1 MTKKDYVQADNQ
13 IQMVANIATK
23 IIRLLEGACNG
34 NEEAIE
40 ILRKISSKDIN
51 LISNFSKTANI
62 LLKVLPGLVEQIDD
76 SELSQEDLN
85 IMADYLKRN
94 NAL

>member
-1 MTKKDYVQADNQ
+1 MPKNDSVQADNQ

-23 IIRLLEGACNG
+23 IIRLLEEACDG
-34 NEEAIE
+34 NEESIE
-40 ILRKISSKDIN
+40 TLRRISSKDLN

-62 LLKVLPGLVEQIDD
+62 LLKVLPSLVEQIDD
-76 SELSQEDLN
+76 SELDQADLN

-94 NAL
+94 NTL

>member
-1 MTKKDYVQADNQ
+1 MPKNDSVQADNQ

-23 IIRLLEGACNG
+23 IIRLLEGACDG
-34 NEEAIE
+34 NEESIGT
-40 ILRKISSKDIN
+40 LRRISSKDLN

-62 LLKVLPGLVEQIDD
+62 LLKVLPSLVEQIDD
-76 SELSQEDLN
+76 SELDQADLN

-94 NAL
+94 NTL